1 MYRDARRD
9 AVICKVVW
17 SRCAERGE
25 SREKE
30 EANSVKDEA
39 ATLDYRTLDAV
50 GTTESYTV
58 VSRDIYP

>member
-1 MYRDARRD
+1 MHGGMLLFVR
-9 AVICKVVW
+9 W
-17 SRCAERGE
+17 SGAGVQSGEKAER
-25 SREKE
+25 RKKLL
-30 EANSVKDEA
+30 SVKDEA